1 MPETTPQGTVN
12 LKSLGRDGSKITG
25 KIRYLAQKR
34 NFDTLR
40 QRLEAL
46 DNESL
51 LDVQR
56 NATQWLT
63 QRLLDQDSLNFLLEQ
78 ITLRL
83 RLLGLIQEEPRHK
96 KKNTEQPITV
106 TPQRPATPP
115 QSPTPAPRGPAT
127 GATTP
132 RPTTTP
138 PLVAASTQRPA
149 TSPQS
154 STPTPRGP
162 ATGATPRPT
171 TTPPLVAASTQ
182 RPATSPQSSTPTPRG
197 PATGATP
204 RPTTTPPP

>member
-25 KIRYLAQKR
+25 KIRDLAQKR
-34 NFDTLR
+34 NVDTLR

-127 GATTP
+127 GATP
-132 RPTTTP
+132 QYEPNIRPAVRPTEG
-138 PLVAASTQRPA
+138 R
-149 TSPQS
+149 
-154 STPTPRGP
+154 
-162 ATGATPRPT
+162 
-171 TTPPLVAASTQ
+171 
-182 RPATSPQSSTPTPRG
+182 
-197 PATGATP
+197 
-204 RPTTTPPP
+204 